1 MTNSIA
7 IEIFFFTS
15 SFIIFMI
22 GILNYF
28 KQKKMI
34 AENEKNIGDYKNEYY
49 GK

>member
-1 MTNSIA
+1 MELQSYTIYV
-7 IEIFFFTS
+7 
-15 SFIIFMI
+15 FMI
-22 GILNYF
+22 GILNYL